1 MGHGFHTKLLNY
13 HRVSLKSHV
22 KEEYVLPIDWVLKTL
37 YSDKPFVVLGYF
49 PFFTHKI
56 IYLCLTNAPN

>member
-13 HRVSLKSHV
+13 QRVSLRSRV
-22 KEEYVLPIDWVLKTL
+22 KEEYALAIDWVLKTL

-49 PFFTHKI
+49 SFFHT
-56 IYLCLTNAPN
+56 